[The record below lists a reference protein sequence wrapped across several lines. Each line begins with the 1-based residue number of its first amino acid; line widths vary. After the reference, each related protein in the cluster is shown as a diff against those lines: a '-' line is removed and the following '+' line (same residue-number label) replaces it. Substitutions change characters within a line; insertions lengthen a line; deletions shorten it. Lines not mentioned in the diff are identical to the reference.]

1 MIAFDHPFRGVCR
14 NRNPNDGVSSFS
26 GINSLFSPPLANGAP
41 VSSGCSPLGDAR
53 PVKIQRALSILPE
66 IFDIKNRSAGVCFF
80 SHFGVR
86 GCVFKNVIQLLRY
99 RPETWPL

>member
-26 GINSLFSPPLANGAP
+26 GINSFFSPTLANGAP
-41 VSSGCSPLGDAR
+41 VSSGRSPLGDVR

-66 IFDIKNRSAGVCFF
+66 IFDIKTELPGSVSFHISVSEAVC
-80 SHFGVR
+80 
-86 GCVFKNVIQLLRY
+86 LRMSFNC
-99 RPETWPL
+99 